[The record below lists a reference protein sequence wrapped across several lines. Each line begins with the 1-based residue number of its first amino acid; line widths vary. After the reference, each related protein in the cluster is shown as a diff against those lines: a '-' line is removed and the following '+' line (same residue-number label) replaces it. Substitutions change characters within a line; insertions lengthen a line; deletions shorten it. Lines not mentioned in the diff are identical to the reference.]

1 MEKTLDL
8 MKLKDIIKKNIKFLC
23 LLPFLTVIISAII
36 TFLIMV
42 PKYEASTQVL
52 VNQKESDNQQFNL
65 QEIQS
70 NIQLVNTY
78 NEIIKSPRIL
88 DVTAKKLGK
97 KYNSD
102 DIGAML
108 TVVNQAETQLLNIHV
123 QSKNK
128 KEAEKIANTI
138 AQVFSDEVPDIM
150 SVDNV
155 SILSKANGTAIQVA
169 PKPFAN
175 LVIGWT
181 SGLLLALFVVVLKE
195 LFDKRIQTE
204 EDVAMELNLPVLGA
218 IQKFK

>member
-23 LLPFLTVIISAII
+23 LLPFLAVIISAII

-88 DVTAKKLGK
+88 DLTAKKLGE
-97 KYNSD
+97 KYNAD
-102 DIGAML
+102 DIATML
-108 TVVNQAETQLLNIHV
+108 TVANQAETQLLNIHV
-123 QSKNK
+123 QSENK

-150 SVDNV
+150 NVDNV

-169 PKPFAN
+169 PKPLAN
-175 LVIGWT
+175 LIIGWT

-195 LFDKRIQTE
+195 LFDKRIKTE
-204 EDVAMELNLPVLGA
+204 EDVATELDLPVLGA